1 MLAVSPHSTDSS
13 WGSWRV
19 APSTQGWAW
28 CTDALVNTC
37 GTHAPRSSG
46 FSPLLGS
53 SATGAPR
60 DEAMGSALR
69 SQPSSGSLRGCPIT
83 PTLYPGA
90 LHSHIEPPKSSR
102 VLGPPGTHFR
112 EQRTRGVSS
121 GARRQWCSLLP
132 PCSMGT
138 VTSGTAGQ
146 GLGDVSLLL
155 GPRDSPIH
163 TATVASAGS

>member
-1 MLAVSPHSTDSS
+1 MISASVQHISTSVLPSSVPGRLASRWRNPHRVRSTDPGRSVVGTALS
-13 WGSWRV
+13 TRV
-19 APSTQGWAW
+19 TKPGPSGGRPTSPRPPWAH
-28 CTDALVNTC
+28 LLSPSQNTN
-37 GTHAPRSSG
+37 TA
-46 FSPLLGS
+46 
-53 SATGAPR
+53 
-60 DEAMGSALR
+60 
-69 SQPSSGSLRGCPIT
+69 SLPQDT
-83 PTLYPGA
+83 FAQHLP
-90 LHSHIEPPKSSR
+90 
-102 VLGPPGTHFR
+102 PPGTHFR
-112 EQRTRGVSS
+112 EQRTLGVSS